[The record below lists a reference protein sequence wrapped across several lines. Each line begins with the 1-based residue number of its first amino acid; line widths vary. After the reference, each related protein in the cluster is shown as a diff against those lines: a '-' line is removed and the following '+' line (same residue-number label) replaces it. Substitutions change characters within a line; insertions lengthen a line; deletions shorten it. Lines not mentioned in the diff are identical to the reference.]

1 MWDRSMKVLFL
12 NYEYPPLGGGAGNAT
27 FYIFKE
33 FSKIPGLEIDC
44 ITSSLDEKY
53 HLEKIGDTIRIHR
66 LPIGKNKKNLHF
78 QSQKDILMYARKA
91 YFFSRK
97 LTKQSKKENKPY
109 NLTHAFFS
117 VPCGFMALLLKWEF
131 GISYIV
137 SLRGADVPGYSER
150 FLVLYHILK
159 PMVKL
164 VWARADSVIAN
175 SQGLKT
181 LALSSKPDQEIGV
194 IYNGIDIREFYPKYN
209 RDEHVFKILCLSRLT
224 PRKGVTYLIDA
235 VHKLS
240 KKYPGIHPHTNFIQD
255 DILNKNSLLSNKL
268 SSTLSTGYEVGVGV
282 KLKIVG
288 EGDSKQ
294 QLVDQVKNLSLE
306 DNVEFTGLI
315 RHENL
320 APIYRKAHAFVL
332 PSLNEGMSN
341 VILEAIASGLPIVTT
356 DTGGS
361 KELVRDGVNGFI
373 VRMKDGDDIAE
384 KLERLITNPGLCSR
398 MSKESRKIAEG
409 LSWEK
414 VAREYAEAYGKIIN
428 KKTL

>member
-1 MWDRSMKVLFL
+1 MRDRSMRILFL

-33 FSKIPGLEIDC
+33 YAKIFGLEIDC
-44 ITSSLDEKY
+44 VTSSVDGEY
-53 HLEKIGDTIRIHR
+53 HIENLGGNIRIHR

-78 QSQKDILMYARKA
+78 QSQRNILVYAWKA

-97 LTKQSKKENKPY
+97 LVKSAKEEGWKY
-109 NLTHAFFS
+109 NLIHAFFS
-117 VPCGFMALLLKWEF
+117 IPCGFLALLLKREF
-131 GISYIV
+131 SISYIV

-150 FLVLYHILK
+150 FSFIYNFLK
-159 PMVKL
+159 PIVKMV
-164 VWARADSVIAN
+164 WTQADAVMSN
-175 SQGLKT
+175 SQGLKD
-181 LALSSKPDQEIGV
+181 LALKSSPNQEIGV
-194 IYNGIDIREFYPKYN
+194 IYNGVDTDEFYSKYN
-209 RDEHVFKILCLSRLT
+209 YSKDIFNILCLTRLT
-224 PRKGVTYLIDA
+224 PRKGVAYLIDA
-235 VHKLS
+235 MAKLVV
-240 KKYPGIHPHTNFIQD
+240 KYPQ
-255 DILNKNSLLSNKL
+255 
-268 SSTLSTGYEVGVGV
+268 V

-294 QLVDQVKNLSLE
+294 KLMNQVKKLSLG
-306 DNVEFTGLI
+306 DAVEFTGLI

-341 VILEAIASGLPIVTT
+341 VILEAVASGLPIVTT

-361 KELVRDGVNGFI
+361 KELTRDGVNGFI
-373 VRMKDGDDIAE
+373 VKMKDSDDITE
-384 KLERLITNPGLCSR
+384 KLEQLVTNPELCSR
-398 MSKESRKIAEG
+398 MSKESRKIAKE

-414 VAREYAEAYGKIIN
+414 VAKEYTEVYGKIIN